1 MVDGEVYRQICAL
14 EYRYA
19 RLLDEDQLE
28 AWPGLFEP
36 AGVYRV
42 VPRENFGR
50 APELA
55 IMSCDGQGMMRD
67 RVRSLREANVY
78 NIHQPRHVV
87 TNVEL
92 LGAEARVHE
101 VACCYTVYQTDQE
114 GTTRLY
120 SVGQY
125 LDLVAFGP
133 DGPRFRRKLV
143 VVDSFAIPNLLAI
156 PL

>member
-1 MVDGEVYRQICAL
+1 MADGAYAQICAL

-19 RLLDEDQLE
+19 RLLDEDKLE

-67 RVRSLREANVY
+67 RVCSLREANVF

-87 TNVEL
+87 SNVEL
-92 LGAEARVHE
+92 LGVEGGVHE

-114 GTTRLY
+114 GATRLY